1 VTATQDSAVSLR
13 GAEQR
18 YGRMRAA
25 SELGSFAMLLRFGAC
40 LVLVVGSLACAV
52 GVGREPEF
60 SLLYTPAAR
69 HHGPGRNPIIAIPG
83 ILGSKLR
90 DPATGALAWG
100 AFEGGAADPRRPEG
114 ARLIALPI
122 DALHALAE
130 LRDELAP
137 SGVLD
142 KLRIQ
147 LAGIPIDIQAYAGI
161 LATLGAGGYR
171 DESLGLA
178 GEVDYGRDH
187 FTCFQFDY
195 DWRRD
200 NVESAQ
206 RLHAFIEEKR
216 AYLQRE
222 YAKRYGIANA
232 DVKFDVV
239 AHSMGGLLA
248 RYYLMYGAQDLPAD
262 GSLPAPSWHG
272 AQRVERVI
280 LIGTPNAGS
289 AEALLQLV
297 EGRKIGPT
305 LPFYSPAVLGTFPSI
320 YQLLP
325 RARHAPALWDG
336 PPGEPIADLL
346 EPKLWIRNKWGLAD
360 PAQGDA
366 LAALLPNERDPERRR
381 ALALGFQRRALER
394 ARAFQAALDRR
405 DTAPPAGL
413 ELLLVAGDAAQTP
426 AQLRVDRSTGRVSV
440 LRTAPGDATVLRTS
454 ALLDERAGGA
464 FRPDL
469 DSPLAFRQ
477 VLFLPET
484 HLALTR
490 SPVFRDNVLW
500 WLLEQPR
507 RR

>member
-1 VTATQDSAVSLR
+1 MFR
-13 GAEQR
+13 
-18 YGRMRAA
+18 
-25 SELGSFAMLLRFGAC
+25 
-40 LVLVVGSLACAV
+40 VLVCLGLLLTAWACASPA
-52 GVGREPEF
+52 GSPDF
-60 SLLYTPAAR
+60 ALLYTPAAR
-69 HHGPGRNPIIAIPG
+69 HHAPDRNPIIAIPG

-90 DPATGALAWG
+90 DPTTGDLAWG
-100 AFEGGAADPRRPEG
+100 AFQGGAADPARAEG

-122 DALHALAE
+122 DAVRALAD
-130 LRDELAP
+130 LRDELTP

-142 KLRIQ
+142 TLRIE

-178 GEVDYGRDH
+178 GEVDYGGDH

-200 NVESAQ
+200 NVENAQ

-222 YAKRYGIANA
+222 YARRYGIVDA

-248 RYYLMYGAQDLPAD
+248 RYYLMYGAQELPAD
-262 GSLPAPSWHG
+262 GSAPALTWEG
-272 AQRVERVI
+272 ARRVSRVI
-280 LIGTPNAGS
+280 LIGPPNAGS

-305 LPFYSPAVLGTFPSI
+305 LPYYSPALLGTFPSI

-325 RARHAPALWDG
+325 RARHAAVLWDG
-336 PPGEPIADLL
+336 DSTEPVADLL
-346 EPKLWIRNKWGLAD
+346 DPDLWVRNRWGLAD
-360 PAQGDA
+360 PAQADE
-366 LAALLPNERDPERRR
+366 LATLLADEPDP
-381 ALALGFQRRALER
+381 AQRRATALAFLR
-394 ARAFQAALDRR
+394 RVLARSRAFQAALDRR
-405 DTAPPAGL
+405 DVAAPAEL
-413 ELLLVAGDAAQTP
+413 ELLLVAGDAAPTA
-426 AQLRVDRSTGRVSV
+426 AQLRVDRADGRVSP
-440 LRTAPGDATVLRTS
+440 LRSAPGDGTVTRAS
-454 ALLDERAGGA
+454 ALLDERAGSP
-464 FRPDL
+464 FRPGL

-484 HLALTR
+484 HLGLTR
-490 SPVFRDNVLW
+490 SAVFRDNVLW

-507 RR
+507 AR